1 MAQSS
6 PVLPE
11 ILKRSLIAS
20 SRLFKVESLQLRFSN
35 GQQREFERLQGRNKG
50 AVMIVPLLDN
60 DTILLIREYA
70 AGTHSYELGF
80 PKGLI
85 DSGETP
91 DAAANRELKEEIGF
105 GAKSLQKLKK
115 VTTLPSY
122 FSSEMTL
129 FLASDLYPEKL
140 PGDEP
145 EPLQIIKWPLNK
157 AEQLLIR
164 EDFQEARSISAL
176 LLALKKLREKQAGK

>member
-1 MAQSS
+1 MGQSS
-6 PVLPE
+6 PQLPK

-20 SRLFKVESLQLRFSN
+20 SRFFKIEALQLRFSN
-35 GQQREFERLQGRNKG
+35 GQQREFERMRGNHPG
-50 AVMIVPLLDN
+50 AVLVVPFFDK
-60 DTILLIREYA
+60 DTLLLIREYA

-85 DSGETP
+85 DSGEAP
-91 DAAANRELKEEIGF
+91 DTAANRELKEEVGF
-105 GAKSLQKLKK
+105 GAGSLQKLKK
-115 VTTLPSY
+115 VTMSPSY

-129 FLASDLYPEKL
+129 FMAFDLYPEKL

-145 EPLQIIKWPLNK
+145 EPLQLIKWPLNK
-157 AEQLLIR
+157 VDELLAR

-176 LLALKKLREKQAGK
+176 LLALKALRENEKAR